1 MRLGN
6 LLLIACT
13 VVAVAGCGSA
23 SAPSPSESVPSVGP
37 SATTREASPT
47 PTAVTPS
54 IVAATATP
62 QAAVSLVEIGDSIPF
77 GQGDC
82 GGCES
87 FPHLFG
93 DWVAQST
100 GLMVEAQNLSRHDGY
115 TAARMAVDLPGSPLT
130 ATLAAADIIVVTI
143 GHNDTPWNASDDA
156 CDGDTEPTDAP
167 AVWRAYTGPCV
178 ETEVARFRHNMDT
191 ILTVIAGL
199 RAGMP
204 TALRLTTQYNDVLAV
219 PTAPAIAKTV
229 SIRVKDAFNE
239 AACQVAEE
247 HGFVCVDVYHAFNGP
262 NGDQN
267 PGDLISSSD
276 YTHPTAKGHQLIAQL
291 LEQAGI
297 APLSY

>member
-6 LLLIACT
+6 SLLVAGTVIAL
-13 VVAVAGCGSA
+13 AGCGSA
-23 SAPSPSESVPSVGP
+23 SLPSPTAPAPSVSPSP
-37 SATTREASPT
+37 PT
-47 PTAVTPS
+47 PEVSAGPTEHPPSTVT
-54 IVAATATP
+54 ATATP
-62 QAAVSLVEIGDSIPF
+62 QAALNLVVIGDSIPF

-93 DWVAQST
+93 DWLAQST
-100 GLMVEAQNLSRHDGY
+100 GMMVEAQNLSRHDGY

-167 AVWRAYTGPCV
+167 AFWRAFTGPCV
-178 ETEVARFRHNMDT
+178 EVEVARFRQNMDT
-191 ILTVIAGL
+191 ILAVVAGL

-219 PTAPAIAKTV
+219 PTAPAIAQRV
-229 SIRVKDAFNE
+229 SIQVKDAFNA
-239 AACQVAEE
+239 AACQVAQE

-297 APLSY
+297 APLSL